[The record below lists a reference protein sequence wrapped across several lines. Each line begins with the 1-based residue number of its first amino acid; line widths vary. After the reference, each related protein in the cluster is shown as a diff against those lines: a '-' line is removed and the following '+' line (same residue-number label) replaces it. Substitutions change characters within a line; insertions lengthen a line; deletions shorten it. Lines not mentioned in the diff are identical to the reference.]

1 MTDPRDTSASSCPQT
16 SGQQL
21 AEPTAP
27 GFPGLAPNCQASW
40 SALLAGPKGTCSVLG
55 LLWEPSSSS
64 VSSSP
69 LPLLGG
75 PHLPCSSGAAP
86 VPLRQ
91 EQPAPG
97 HAPARPPARCLHC
110 GPDLPSLLA
119 SSKHGPP
126 ATRQQQDSS
135 ASWLEP
141 PVFRAHGAPAAAC
154 LLSPQPGPHWTLLE
168 AKPALAFPL
177 GVPSARSTWGP
188 TAAPAAPAPQQ
199 GSAFV
204 SPGPGGGGGPAG
216 GCTWLTHSSAHQGAD
231 LGDRAPQVPE
241 SQGVEAGGVLGQAPG
256 ECQGAHEGSACQ
268 DWRRGH
274 GTGEKWDRRGG
285 VKGLPSL

>member
-1 MTDPRDTSASSCPQT
+1 MLSAGASLGTFVFLSE
-16 SGQQL
+16 L
-21 AEPTAP
+21 VAP
-27 GFPGLAPNCQASW
+27 AP
-40 SALLAGPKGTCSVLG
+40 
-55 LLWEPSSSS
+55 
-64 VSSSP
+64 
-69 LPLLGG
+69 LGG
-75 PHLPCSSGAAP
+75 PSSPVQLKCCPCASQSRATS
-86 VPLRQ
+86 
-91 EQPAPG
+91 PG
-97 HAPARPPARCLHC
+97 PCTCPPARCLHC

-119 SSKHGPP
+119 SPKHGPP

-141 PVFRAHGAPAAAC
+141 PVFRAHGALAAAC

-241 SQGVEAGGVLGQAPG
+241 SQGVEAGGVLGQARG